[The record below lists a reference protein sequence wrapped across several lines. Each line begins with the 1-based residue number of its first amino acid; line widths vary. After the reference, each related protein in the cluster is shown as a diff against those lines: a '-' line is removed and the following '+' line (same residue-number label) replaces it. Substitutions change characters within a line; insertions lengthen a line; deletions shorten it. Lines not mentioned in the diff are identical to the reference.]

1 MSHTYVHC
9 CHESASDL
17 FLSSNSP
24 KTVCRSEWEKQ
35 RKEDKCDS
43 DASKREFWSDAL
55 RSSVCVWVGA
65 PRKSIVC
72 VWQNNNN
79 NWKKEDICICA
90 WTFRFDWLCACVFLV
105 RECEF
110 ERQYLRA
117 AGSPKVSSFHPW
129 LGSTAACL
137 QSVDSLGLEENR
149 AYVAAILPFVRLF
162 STFILCL

>member
-1 MSHTYVHC
+1 MKVQVICFWVLIPQRPCVRVSGR
-9 CHESASDL
+9 SRGR
-17 FLSSNSP
+17 
-24 KTVCRSEWEKQ
+24 KTSVTVMRVSVNFDQMHWDRLCVGGCPTQEYSLCMTKQ
-35 RKEDKCDS
+35 QQQ
-43 DASKREFWSDAL
+43 L
-55 RSSVCVWVGA
+55 
-65 PRKSIVC
+65 
-72 VWQNNNN
+72 
-79 NWKKEDICICA
+79 KKEDICICA

-137 QSVDSLGLEENR
+137 QSVNSLGLEENR

>member
-1 MSHTYVHC
+1 MKVQVICFWVLIPQRRCVGVSGRSRGRKTSVTVMRVSVNFDQMHC
-9 CHESASDL
+9 DRL
-17 FLSSNSP
+17 
-24 KTVCRSEWEKQ
+24 
-35 RKEDKCDS
+35 
-43 DASKREFWSDAL
+43 
-55 RSSVCVWVGA
+55 CVGGC
-65 PRKSIVC
+65 PTQEYSLC
-72 VWQNNNN
+72 MTNHNN

-149 AYVAAILPFVRLF
+149 ACVAAVLPFVRLF

>member
-1 MSHTYVHC
+1 MKVQVICFWVLIPQRPCVRVSGR
-9 CHESASDL
+9 SRGR
-17 FLSSNSP
+17 
-24 KTVCRSEWEKQ
+24 KTSVTVMRVSVNFDQMHWDRLCVGGCPTQEYSLCMTKQ
-35 RKEDKCDS
+35 QQQ
-43 DASKREFWSDAL
+43 L
-55 RSSVCVWVGA
+55 
-65 PRKSIVC
+65 
-72 VWQNNNN
+72 
-79 NWKKEDICICA
+79 KKEDICICA

-137 QSVDSLGLEENR
+137 QSVSSLGLEENR